1 MLLVDERQDL
11 QIMRSR
17 VRLIFAALLSITTGK
32 PVSSPQP
39 DDFWGLSDIWASDGG
54 LYNEPAAN
62 LDSSAF
68 LSLNPVS
75 SDAWY
80 DYSMVSDSDADISTF
95 AIPSDEEN
103 TSNLDTFC
111 VGDSN
116 VDPPSDLDIL
126 MSRDSLDQIWT
137 SFGPSTEPK
146 LCPAN
151 RDPQP
156 PPQAPLHIPSP
167 EQFDIAE
174 ECPPLPDGR
183 RRHALCCYDPDV
195 PTPSGDVVA
204 KNCWRCQYIII
215 SF

>member
-1 MLLVDERQDL
+1 MDERQDL

-17 VRLIFAALLSITTGK
+17 VRLIFVAMLSLTTGK

-39 DDFWGLSDIWASDGG
+39 DEIRGLSDIWPSDGG
-54 LYNEPAAN
+54 LFTEPAAN

-68 LSLNPVS
+68 LNLNPIS
-75 SDAWY
+75 SDAGY
-80 DYSMVSDSDADISTF
+80 DYSMFSDSDADISTS
-95 AIPSDEEN
+95 AIDWDEEK

-137 SFGPSTEPK
+137 SFGPSTEQK

-156 PPQAPLHIPSP
+156 PPQAPLQIPSLD
-167 EQFDIAE
+167 QYDVTE

-183 RRHALCCYDPDV
+183 KRHALCCYDPDV
-195 PTPSGDVVA
+195 HTPSGDVVA
-204 KNCWRCQYIII
+204 KNCWRC
-215 SF
+215 